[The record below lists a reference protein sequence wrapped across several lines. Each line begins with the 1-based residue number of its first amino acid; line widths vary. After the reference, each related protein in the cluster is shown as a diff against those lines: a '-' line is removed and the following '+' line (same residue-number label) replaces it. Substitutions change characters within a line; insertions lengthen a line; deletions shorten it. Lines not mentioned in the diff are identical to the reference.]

1 MKSNKNVIGVDA
13 VNKALEILNCFT
25 EKNEALTITKIAN
38 ITGDHKSRIS
48 RISKSLENFGYI
60 RKIKSGEFKIG
71 HTIPR
76 LFEIYESSFNLKN
89 SIKAELDFISSKTKE
104 TASFFVRQN
113 DVRVCIQSS
122 SPNKSIRHQEV
133 IGDKK
138 PINKGSSGHVLSAYN
153 NLEIKDKDDVLKNGY
168 AMTFGE
174 RDSEMASISVPIA
187 IRQSLPAY
195 GNEIILMMKGTSLAS
210 TVTLMDLT
218 GVAKYI
224 ISTTFKPIEVFIVAG
239 GIYLFMTFLIH
250 NLIKYLEKKYSFQ

>member
-89 SIKAELDFISSKTKE
+89 SIKTELDFISSKTME

-153 NLEIKDKDDVLKNGY
+153 NLEIKDKDDILKNGLSNS
-168 AMTFGE
+168 
-174 RDSEMASISVPIA
+174 RHIWLWD
-187 IRQSLPAY
+187 
-195 GNEIILMMKGTSLAS
+195 
-210 TVTLMDLT
+210 D
-218 GVAKYI
+218 
-224 ISTTFKPIEVFIVAG
+224 ISTRKVLSDIGFINIERKNYMDS
-239 GIYLFMTFLIH
+239 GINGFDTIEKEGSF
-250 NLIKYLEKKYSFQ
+250 NNAFCLECTK